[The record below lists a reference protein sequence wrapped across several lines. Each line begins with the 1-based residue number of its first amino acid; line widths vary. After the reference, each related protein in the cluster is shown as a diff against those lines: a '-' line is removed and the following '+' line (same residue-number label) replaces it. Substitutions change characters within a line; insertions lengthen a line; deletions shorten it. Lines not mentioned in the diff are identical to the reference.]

1 MLDDRTV
8 LDHRT
13 MLADT
18 RRMAAYRAALRAAC
32 ARRVVAEIGTG
43 LGPLALYAL
52 QAGAARVYGVE
63 LDPRTLALATQL
75 LAAHGFGPDRFV
87 PICGRSDEIELP
99 EPVDLLVCE
108 ILDSIGVGE
117 NALFYVEDARQRWLR
132 PGGVVIPHALEVD
145 VALADSAA
153 FASERAFW
161 GRDLA
166 QHGGIDFGPIT
177 EQLLAPRRSLA
188 VDSAEI
194 LTSWARWQDLDLQ
207 AGTPAPRSVVLHT
220 RTRRDGTAQGI
231 VVAFRADLGG
241 GVELRTHPG
250 APPTHWQQG
259 WLPLP
264 RAIDVRA
271 GQYHRIELELP
282 STREPWAPVRALID
296 LESGGEVS
304 ALAAPTRK
312 S

>member
-18 RRMAAYRAALRAAC
+18 RRMTGYRAALRATC
-32 ARRVVAEIGTG
+32 ADRVVAEIGTG

-52 QAGAARVYGVE
+52 QAGASRVYGVE

-87 PICGRSDEIELP
+87 PICGRSDEIELA

-117 NALFYVEDARQRWLR
+117 NALFYVEDARRRWLR
-132 PGGVVIPHALEVD
+132 PGGAVIPRALEVD
-145 VALADSAA
+145 VALADSAE
-153 FASERAFW
+153 FARERAFW
-161 GRDLA
+161 GRDLT
-166 QHGGIDFGPIT
+166 QRGGIDFGPIA
-177 EQLLAPRRSLA
+177 EQLLAPRRSLT
-188 VDSAEI
+188 VDAAEV
-194 LTSWARWQDLDLQ
+194 LTSWARWQALDLQ
-207 AGTPAPRSVVLHT
+207 AGDPTRRSAVVYTQAL
-220 RTRRDGTAQGI
+220 RDGTAEGI

-241 GVELRTHPG
+241 GIELRTHPE

-264 RAIDVRA
+264 GPIDVRA
-271 GQYHRIELELP
+271 GQVHRIELDLP
-282 STREPWAPVRALID
+282 STLEPWAPVQALLD
-296 LESGGEVS
+296 LVS
-304 ALAAPTRK
+304 ATELPEFAEPARK